1 MVWSWME
8 DASEWTIPSPNVH
21 TPQHQ
26 ESTWVGR
33 RITVVVVAAA
43 AVVVVG
49 AAAAV
54 ADGDEIHVDM
64 ITIVDMTDMIVMMN
78 TTTDTAGG
86 ALRHPITTDTGLAPD
101 LAPTAHDDTKKIL
114 TTFFL
119 PLCIKLY
126 MKIEYM

>member
-33 RITVVVVAAA
+33 HIMVVAAA
-43 AVVVVG
+43 AVVG

-54 ADGDEIHVDM
+54 VVEDEIH
-64 ITIVDMTDMIVMMN
+64 ITIVGMTDMNVMMS

-86 ALRHPITTDTGLAPD
+86 ALRHPITTVTGLAPD

-114 TTFFL
+114 IYSLFASL
-119 PLCIKLY
+119 HQVKHS
-126 MKIEYM
+126 